1 MNNPSSFEAPEVP
14 GLRHRTELP
23 GEWLYLAREFPR
35 ERWAEL
41 GPNSTAAHW
50 LGMHEGF
57 RFLQRHLSDLGT
69 AWREQRIE
77 FAPFRDRFVSGL
89 GQYLHGM
96 QVHHGVESTAYFPQF
111 QAIEPRLSHGF
122 ELLETDHHE
131 IDRILTELAQAG
143 RALRA
148 VDPDSDAVRGAAEN
162 VIGIVEGSSLP
173 IARHLLDE
181 EDLVI
186 PLLNQRLALFGST

>member
-1 MNNPSSFEAPEVP
+1 MNNRSSSSKALEAPD
-14 GLRHRTELP
+14 LRHRTELP

-35 ERWAEL
+35 ERWPEL
-41 GPNSTAAHW
+41 SPHSTAAHW
-50 LGMHEGF
+50 LDMHEGF
-57 RFLQRHLSDLGT
+57 RFVQRHLSELGT
-69 AWREQRIE
+69 AWREQKIE

-96 QVHHGVESTAYFPQF
+96 QVHHRVESTAYFPQF
-111 QAIEPRLSHGF
+111 QAIEPRLSRGF
-122 ELLETDHHE
+122 DLMETDHHE
-131 IDRILTELAQAG
+131 IDRILFELAEAG

-148 VDPDSDAVRGAAEN
+148 VDPDSDGARGTAEN
-162 VIGIVEGSSLP
+162 AIGIVEGSSMP

-186 PLLNQRLALFGST
+186 PLLKLRAALVG

>member
-1 MNNPSSFEAPEVP
+1 MNNQSSFEALEVP
-14 GLRHRTELP
+14 GLRHRTKLP

-35 ERWAEL
+35 ERWPEL
-41 GPNSTAAHW
+41 SPHSTAAHW

-57 RFLQRHLSDLGT
+57 RFVQRHLSELGT
-69 AWREQRIE
+69 AWREQKIE
-77 FAPFRDRFVSGL
+77 FAPFRDQFVSGL

-96 QVHHGVESTAYFPQF
+96 QVHHRVESTAYFPQF
-111 QAIEPRLSHGF
+111 QAIEPRLSRGF
-122 ELLETDHHE
+122 DLLETDHHE
-131 IDRILTELAQAG
+131 IDRILFELAAAG

-148 VDPDSDAVRGAAEN
+148 VDPDSDGARGTAEN
-162 VIGIVEGSSLP
+162 AIGIVEGASMP

-186 PLLNQRLALFGST
+186 PLLKLRAALVG

>member
-1 MNNPSSFEAPEVP
+1 MNKQSSFEALEVP

-23 GEWLYLAREFPR
+23 GEWLYLARKFPR
-35 ERWAEL
+35 ERWVEL
-41 GPNSTAAHW
+41 SPHSTAAHW

-57 RFLQRHLSDLGT
+57 RFAQRHLSELGT
-69 AWREQRIE
+69 AWREQKIE
-77 FAPFRDRFVSGL
+77 FAPFRDRFVAGL

-111 QAIEPRLSHGF
+111 QAIEPGLSRGF
-122 ELLETDHHE
+122 DLLETDHHE
-131 IDRILTELAQAG
+131 IDRILFELAEAG
-143 RALRA
+143 RALRT
-148 VDPDSDAVRGAAEN
+148 VNPDRDGARATAEN
-162 VIGIVEGSSLP
+162 MIGIVEGSSTP

-186 PLLNQRLALFGST
+186 PLLKLRLTL

>member
-1 MNNPSSFEAPEVP
+1 MNKQSSFESLEVP

-23 GEWLYLAREFPR
+23 GEWLYLARAFPR

-41 GPNSTAAHW
+41 SPRSTAAHW
-50 LGMHEGF
+50 LDMHEGF
-57 RFLQRHLSDLGT
+57 RFGQRHLSDLGT

-96 QVHHGVESTAYFPQF
+96 QVHHRVESTAYFPQF
-111 QAIEPRLSHGF
+111 QAIEPRLSRGF
-122 ELLETDHHE
+122 NLLETDHHE
-131 IDRILTELAQAG
+131 IDRILFELAETG
-143 RALRA
+143 RTLRAL
-148 VDPDSDAVRGAAEN
+148 DPHSDGARGTAEN
-162 VIGIVEGSSLP
+162 VIGIVEGSSMP

-186 PLLNQRLALFGST
+186 PLLKLRLTLFDST